1 MTKKYGMGWKNKVCR
16 KNKERPITMGK
27 TRKQT
32 LPDSSPPQQVT
43 DLKNS
48 ALVIKKIRDSC

>member
-1 MTKKYGMGWKNKVCR
+1 MGWKNKVCR

-32 LPDSSPPQQVT
+32 LPDPSPPQQVT